1 MEAGLDFDV
10 RMLKLNLLNL
20 FVNAMRQAGCICKK
34 NNERRPYLTL
44 HVSICIYYL
53 NNINGKYSNI
63 SDQDRKTKRLC
74 VTLHFQI
81 CICVV

>member
-1 MEAGLDFDV
+1 MLNIFMEAGLDYDV

-44 HVSICIYYL
+44 HVYL
-53 NNINGKYSNI
+53 YLLS
-63 SDQDRKTKRLC
+63 Q
-74 VTLHFQI
+74 
-81 CICVV
+81 